1 MLAHLAQGFTSPVIL
16 CLPPLEEGALVILT
30 HGLLLLGCVEL
41 LRGDLLRSTL
51 VGNHPLLHLLSCPA
65 LTRQERICKHRY
77 VLVVFDERPHPS

>member
-41 LRGDLLRSTL
+41 LRGDLLCPGL
-51 VGNHPLLHLLSCPA
+51 VGDDSLLDLLSSA
-65 LTRQERICKHRY
+65 AQAGQEWI
-77 VLVVFDERPHPS
+77 